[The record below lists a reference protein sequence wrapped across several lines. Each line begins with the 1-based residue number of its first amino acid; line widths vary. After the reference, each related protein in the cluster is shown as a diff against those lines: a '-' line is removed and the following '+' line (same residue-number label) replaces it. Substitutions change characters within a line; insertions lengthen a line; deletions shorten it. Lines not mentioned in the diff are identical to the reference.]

1 MIEIQTVLERERESE
16 RERERVRPSIDIFI
30 AFVTIKKC

>member
-1 MIEIQTVLERERESE
+1 VIEIQTVLERERESE